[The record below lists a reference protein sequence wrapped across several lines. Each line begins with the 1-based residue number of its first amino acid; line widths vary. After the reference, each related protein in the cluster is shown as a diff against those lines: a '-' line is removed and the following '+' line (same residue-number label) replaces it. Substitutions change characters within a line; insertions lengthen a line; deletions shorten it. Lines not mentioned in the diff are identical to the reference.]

1 MAKSRDSHRRHQQL
15 MQELHLLNVRI
26 RGYEAHIKKVKGK
39 TTQHEWENL
48 NRAIAALAG
57 TSQAATVSTADF
69 GLRNDLNDARRAIAM
84 AEALLEVKEN

>member
-48 NRAIAALAG
+48 NRDLKKLAEKKAALN
-57 TSQAATVSTADF
+57 
-69 GLRNDLNDARRAIAM
+69 RKI
-84 AEALLEVKEN
+84 KELGD

>member
-1 MAKSRDSHRRHQQL
+1 

-48 NRAIAALAG
+48 NRDLKKLAEKKAALN
-57 TSQAATVSTADF
+57 
-69 GLRNDLNDARRAIAM
+69 RKI
-84 AEALLEVKEN
+84 KELGD